1 MILLTFETPNG
12 LRLGIKRGDQF
23 IDVSAAVSRYGMEA
37 PTTMDALLRLGFEGL
52 PVLEYMAGNLSEMG
66 QFMRPLSDI
75 KLGPAVTAP
84 GKIICVGLNYRHH
97 AIESGMEIPRE
108 PILFSKFANTIA
120 PGNADID
127 ISGLRQVDYE
137 AELGVVVG
145 RQARHIEAADAL
157 DHVLGYCNANDLSDR
172 ELQFKS
178 GQWLLGKTI
187 DGFLPNGPW
196 LRTAEAGFDAQRLD
210 IRGWLNGELRQ
221 DSNTSDMIFPVTE
234 LIAYISSHF
243 SLEPGDL
250 IVTGTPMGVILGR
263 EEKDWIQPGDEYT
276 VEISGLGRLT
286 NQFTSREI
294 QREH

>member
-1 MILLTFETPNG
+1 MILLTFETPYG
-12 LRLGIKRGDQF
+12 LSLGIRRGEQC
-23 IDVSAAVSRYGMEA
+23 IDVAAAVGSSGMEA
-37 PTTMDALLRLGFEGL
+37 PTTMDALLRLGLEGL
-52 PVLEYMAGNLSEMG
+52 AALEHMAGKLSEMG

-97 AIESGMEIPRE
+97 AIETGMEIPRE

-120 PGNADID
+120 PSNADID

-137 AELGVVVG
+137 AELGVVIG
-145 RQARHIEAADAL
+145 RRARHIGAADAL

-196 LRTAEAGFDAQRLD
+196 LRTAETGFDAQQLD

-286 NQFTSREI
+286 NQFTSGEI
-294 QREH
+294 QLEH